1 MKKLLLIA
9 ALALTGCNEEGRKR
23 ELDGINGQL
32 PEGCVVADVG
42 RYGMISHVLVVVCKG
57 RDTTSTNGSWMSGRT
72 KQSAVTLQIA
82 DNGVSR

>member
-9 ALALTGCNEEGRKR
+9 ALSLTGCNEEERKR

-42 RYGMISHVLVVVCKG
+42 RYGAISRVLVVICKG
-57 RDTTSTNGSWMSGRT
+57 YDTTSTNYYWTSGKTT
-72 KQSAVTLQIA
+72 KYAVTLQIA
-82 DNGVSR
+82 EKTE